1 MNPHRSGYQME
12 THQGDGRITMRRAI
26 GRWAVL
32 AVAVPL
38 AAVGA
43 RRIGQAVEARRG
55 SNRVSRLLHKGAD
68 TLQGMTGRKRRH
80 RFGFR

>member
-1 MNPHRSGYQME
+1 
-12 THQGDGRITMRRAI
+12 MRRAI

-55 SNRVSRLLHKGAD
+55 SSRMTRMLHKGAD
-68 TLQGMTGRKRRH
+68 TLQMMSGRKRRS

>member
-1 MNPHRSGYQME
+1 
-12 THQGDGRITMRRAI
+12 MRRAI

-55 SNRVSRLLHKGAD
+55 SNRVSRMLHKGAD

>member
-1 MNPHRSGYQME
+1 
-12 THQGDGRITMRRAI
+12 MRKVI

-43 RRIGQAVEARRG
+43 RRVGQAVEKRRG
-55 SNRVSRLLHKGAD
+55 ANRVTRMLHKGAD
-68 TLQGMTGRKRRH
+68 TLQGMTGHKRKR

>member
-1 MNPHRSGYQME
+1 
-12 THQGDGRITMRRAI
+12 MRKAI

-55 SNRVSRLLHKGAD
+55 SNRVSRLLHQGSDA
-68 TLQGMTGRKRRH
+68 LQSMTGRKRKH

>member
-1 MNPHRSGYQME
+1 MKK
-12 THQGDGRITMRRAI
+12 AI

-55 SNRVSRLLHKGAD
+55 SNRMSRLLHKGAD
-68 TLQGMTGRKRRH
+68 TLQGMTGRRRKH
-80 RFGFR
+80 RFSFR

>member
-1 MNPHRSGYQME
+1 
-12 THQGDGRITMRRAI
+12 MRRAI

-55 SNRVSRLLHKGAD
+55 SSRVSRLLHKGAD
-68 TLQGMTGRKRRH
+68 TLQSMTGQRRRR
-80 RFGFR
+80 RFSFR